1 MSEEDRNREAVAET
15 LRKYA
20 DEHTSAYDFLAE
32 RHILSER
39 ELATF
44 KDYASEAVKFFF
56 WPHEGSRVIELDDQ
70 TFCWMMFEMVTSIV
84 ALGSLWPYYFEHQKK
99 PDRTGDLLSKR
110 VNPLRLTTGV
120 NFLEA
125 LHINL
130 ETGGFRVGTLP
141 NHSSAGN
148 LNALAAIFFR
158 VFETA
163 FPDAPVMEATTA
175 FADWS
180 SSFGNELLSKETR
193 AELSPRV
200 VEKYK
205 PFKAAMLNLS
215 KWLAVREG
223 ELNAELAKKGNEA
236 EIQTEAAPDQ
246 AAGEGQSEAQ
256 GNERD
261 PWPEGMTLQELAAK
275 IEADQAAAKEA
286 GLAQSGGDEGQEG
299 QKRTFEE
306 EIGETLHLTILD
318 MTRQYLY
325 SPDGQKLIAEERK
338 KEPTR
343 YLDSERYREVEER
356 VIGHAHT
363 PPSVSR
369 THALLINLRQGL
381 VLAYKPP
388 VDLEVAKCKWLAA
401 CLDLLSADPLS
412 SPHNTWKRTLSV
424 VDQQLI
430 LQEFTRAV
438 VELIRWQQA
447 AMATEPLADFEEW
460 GGLIEAVQR
469 YLVAGH
475 VVRKDGKLFHEV
487 AEELILMPNVKG
499 QLHIHDN
506 AILGLLSACE
516 AKDALELYRKME
528 VPNSMKIDAAGANAG
543 LEFNSYYLC
552 CQGDAQ
558 IRLCHKYLNDR
569 LTAYNQ
575 TEDSAAK
582 REIFNLTPGN
592 NAWFDY
598 CLKEYC
604 TPVLCQIKMSS
615 YPKENADN
623 IIKNLQTLDTL
634 MLTVCQLIVED
645 SNKSPA
651 AVKMIEAWIALRGKF
666 TVRALHS
673 PTPTYEQQKMFY
685 AELSKFMELFA
696 EAAKTINLEKM
707 PGRKASEAEAKKYVL
722 DRKAFRFSYSKDYY
736 AIRDDE
742 HQLPEYKI
750 DTYEGITA
758 PAALECIKALLKE
771 AGNRSTEGWVKV
783 PADANWRGAFP
794 AKNKALH
801 RFKVD
806 QIEVGKNNTE
816 HQGYWRFYLNSEFD
830 TKSPKGKFFKRTP

>member
-1 MSEEDRNREAVAET
+1 MSEEDANREAVAET

-20 DEHTSAYDFLAE
+20 DEHASVYDFLTE

-44 KDYASEAVKFFF
+44 KDYASAAVKFFF

-99 PDRTGDLLSKR
+99 PEKTGDLLSKR

-125 LHINL
+125 LHVNL
-130 ETGGFRVGTLP
+130 ETGGFKVGTLP

-163 FPDAPVMEATTA
+163 FPDAPVMEAMTA

-180 SSFGNELLSKETR
+180 SSFGNELLPKETR

-200 VEKYK
+200 VEKYR

-215 KWLAVREG
+215 KWLAVRER
-223 ELNAELAKKGNEA
+223 ELNAEFVKKGNETA
-236 EIQTEAAPDQ
+236 VQYEAAPDQ
-246 AAGEGQSEAQ
+246 DADDGQLEAQ
-256 GNERD
+256 GNERG
-261 PWPEGMTLQELAAK
+261 PWPEGMTLQELAVK
-275 IEADQAAAKEA
+275 IEAEQAAAKEHGA
-286 GLAQSGGDEGQEG
+286 AKSDGGEASEER
-299 QKRTFEE
+299 KRTLEE
-306 EIGETLHLTILD
+306 ECADSLHLTILD
-318 MTRQYLY
+318 LTRQYLH
-325 SPDGQKLIAEERK
+325 SPAGQKLIAEERN
-338 KEPTR
+338 KETTR
-343 YLDSERYREVEER
+343 YFDPERYREIEQH
-356 VIGHAHT
+356 VISHAHT
-363 PPSVSR
+363 PPSVAR
-369 THALLINLRQGL
+369 TYALLTNLQHGFA
-381 VLAYKPP
+381 LAYKPP
-388 VDLEVAKCKWLAA
+388 VDLEVAKCKWVAA
-401 CLDLLSADPLS
+401 CLDLLSVDPLRS
-412 SPHNTWKRTLSV
+412 THNTWKKTLSV
-424 VDQQLI
+424 ADQQLI
-430 LQEFTRAV
+430 LRAFTRAV

-447 AMATEPLADFEEW
+447 AMATEPLADYEEW
-460 GGLIEAVQR
+460 GGLIEAIQR

-475 VVRKDGKLFHEV
+475 VVRKDGKLFHDV
-487 AEELILMPNVKG
+487 AEELILMPNVNG
-499 QLHIHDN
+499 QLRINDN

-516 AKDALELYRKME
+516 AQDALELYRKMQ

-543 LEFNSYYLC
+543 LEFNSYFLC
-552 CQGDAQ
+552 CEGDTR
-558 IRLCHKYLNDR
+558 IRLCHKYLIDR
-569 LTAYNQ
+569 LTDYNQ

-582 REIFNLTPGN
+582 REIFNLTPSN

-615 YPKENADN
+615 YPKENADD

-651 AVKMIEAWIALRGKF
+651 AVKMNEAWIALRGKF

-673 PTPTYEQQKMFY
+673 PTPTYEQQKTFY
-685 AELSKFMELFA
+685 AELSRFMELFA
-696 EAAKTINLEKM
+696 EAAETINLEKV
-707 PGRKASEAEAKKYVL
+707 PGRKASEADAKKYVL
-722 DRKAFRFSYSKDYY
+722 DKKAFRFSYSKDYY

-742 HQLPEYKI
+742 HRPPEYKI

-758 PAALECIKALLKE
+758 PAALECIKALLRE
-771 AGNRSTEGWVKV
+771 AGNRTTSTSV
-783 PADANWRGAFP
+783 RGA
-794 AKNKALH
+794 
-801 RFKVD
+801 
-806 QIEVGKNNTE
+806 ET
-816 HQGYWRFYLNSEFD
+816 
-830 TKSPKGKFFKRTP
+830 